1 LKTLVVAIACCP
13 FLALPLSGQA
23 VGSLPEK
30 SPYLDLRGGQRLG
43 IESGYLTTAH
53 DPAGVGPQ
61 SGPYAGL
68 RYDFLAGG
76 PAYITSRLWGMSTV
90 RDILD
95 YTRKRALRN
104 VGTQSSTLVGL
115 DGGLAI
121 SLTGARSW
129 HRWEPLLQG
138 GLGFATGIGDKPDV
152 SHYSFG
158 TRFYLSYGFSARYI
172 ISQSSELRGDLTW
185 FLWQLKYPETF
196 RSTDGDPIAIV
207 PTGSL
212 SPWTAGRALTVS
224 WSWGIFR

>member
-1 LKTLVVAIACCP
+1 LKTLVVA
-13 FLALPLSGQA
+13 LASCLLPAAPLAGQA

-30 SPYLDLRGGQRLG
+30 SPYVDLRGGQRFGLEG
-43 IESGYLTTAH
+43 GYLWTAR

-76 PAYITSRLWGMSTV
+76 PAYITSRLFGASTV
-90 RDILD
+90 RDVLD
-95 YTRKRALRN
+95 YTRKRSVRN

-115 DGGLAI
+115 DGGLGL

-129 HRWEPLLQG
+129 HGWQPLLQG
-138 GLGFATGIGDKPDV
+138 GLGFVTAVGDKPDV

-172 ISQSSELRGDLTW
+172 ISRNSELRGDLTW
-185 FLWQLKYPETF
+185 FLWQLKYPDTY
-196 RSTDGDPIAIV
+196 RSTDGDPIAIQ